1 MVIAIVVATLA
12 VALNVWPTHGAPNIV
27 VNVTAI
33 TGTIESDWSATFYSD
48 REPLLLG
55 NDAGPDTGGIRAY
68 SLNSGTPLREHASAV
83 VGRTKLVRSVYDVGG
98 KDLAIT
104 IAQPDSVIRLFELP
118 SLKLIQDAQRQQLG
132 DWSALC
138 SWKSRAGNQYLF
150 LFGKRQAVQLL
161 VRADKDKLGIF
172 EVQTFAVPFE
182 ASGCA
187 TSQPSSEMYIS
198 TDDDKA
204 VYVMPLQESTAAPK
218 ISRAF
223 DAPDDVTGLA
233 VYVAGATNTSHYVF
247 VAAEDSI
254 AVFDH
259 ESRPVGTLK
268 LSGYDGI
275 EVQGLDVYQA
285 STSLYPQ
292 GVICHAIE
300 SKQDT
305 GFGVTSLDGV
315 LAKLG
320 IQPNTKYDPRRPQ
333 TCPRKS
339 PVCGDCGFHGYC
351 RNASKSATCE
361 CFAGFG
367 GSHCEKNTCT
377 NDCSGRGKCVGPN
390 QCKCD
395 KGWGGIACS
404 FLLVEPS
411 FETDAAGG
419 DGDDPAIWISPASRT
434 DSRIITTTKS
444 EQGAGLSVFD
454 LSGNLLQTMPAGE
467 PNNVDVI
474 YSFEAGSRTID
485 LAFAACRKDDTLCLF
500 EMLPNGT
507 LANIPGGI
515 HPVVTDFSVYGS
527 CTYRSPKS
535 GKQYLF
541 VNEKS
546 ARYLQYELSST
557 SNGTLET
564 TLVREFKGGSG
575 GQVEGCVTD
584 EQNGWIFLGEEP
596 SALWRYDAEPDSQAT
611 GTVVAKIGDGHLY
624 GDVEGVTLVMGR
636 DAQKGFVIVSCQGVS
651 AYNVYRRAPPH
662 EYVTTFTLVAS
673 SDGKVDAVSNTDGVT
688 AVGTALGPDF
698 PFGMLVT
705 HDDANQ
711 LPNGSTSALASFKIT
726 SLSKILGADQ
736 LKKLKLLDDV
746 DANWDPRAA
755 IRTNTAAGLE

>member
-1 MVIAIVVATLA
+1 M
-12 VALNVWPTHGAPNIV
+12 
-27 VNVTAI
+27 
-33 TGTIESDWSATFYSD
+33 
-48 REPLLLG
+48 
-55 NDAGPDTGGIRAY
+55 
-68 SLNSGTPLREHASAV
+68 
-83 VGRTKLVRSVYDVGG
+83 
-98 KDLAIT
+98 
-104 IAQPDSVIRLFELP
+104 
-118 SLKLIQDAQRQQLG
+118 
-132 DWSALC
+132 
-138 SWKSRAGNQYLF
+138 
-150 LFGKRQAVQLL
+150 
-161 VRADKDKLGIF
+161 
-172 EVQTFAVPFE
+172 
-182 ASGCA
+182 
-187 TSQPSSEMYIS
+187 
-198 TDDDKA
+198 
-204 VYVMPLQESTAAPK
+204 
-218 ISRAF
+218 
-223 DAPDDVTGLA
+223 
-233 VYVAGATNTSHYVF
+233 
-247 VAAEDSI
+247 
-254 AVFDH
+254 
-259 ESRPVGTLK
+259 
-268 LSGYDGI
+268 
-275 EVQGLDVYQA
+275 
-285 STSLYPQ
+285 
-292 GVICHAIE
+292 
-300 SKQDT
+300 
-305 GFGVTSLDGV
+305 
-315 LAKLG
+315 
-320 IQPNTKYDPRRPQ
+320 
-333 TCPRKS
+333 
-339 PVCGDCGFHGYC
+339 
-351 RNASKSATCE
+351 
-361 CFAGFG
+361 
-367 GSHCEKNTCT
+367 
-377 NDCSGRGKCVGPN
+377 
-390 QCKCD
+390 
-395 KGWGGIACS
+395 
-404 FLLVEPS
+404 
-411 FETDAAGG
+411 
-419 DGDDPAIWISPASRT
+419 
-434 DSRIITTTKS
+434 
-444 EQGAGLSVFD
+444 
-454 LSGNLLQTMPAGE
+454 
-467 PNNVDVI
+467 
-474 YSFEAGSRTID
+474 
-485 LAFAACRKDDTLCLF
+485 AFALLTLQMADEKRISLF

-584 EQNGWIFLGEEP
+584 QQNGWIFLGEEP

-673 SDGKVDAVSNTDGVT
+673 SDGKLDAVSNTDGVT